1 MSMTIQRSSL
11 ALQHIALL
19 EGLSQQR
26 LDELAQ
32 RCQWQSIAAGA
43 PLVLRSEE
51 KSDVYFLVSGQ
62 LRVTT
67 YSANGRQITFRDLNE
82 GEHLGEIAAIDG
94 RPRSADVVTLKAS
107 VVASL
112 DRAAFLELLRD
123 EPMVAERVMRS
134 LTSLVRQL
142 SERVIDLSTMG
153 VQNRVHA
160 ELLRLAREAGIDGNR
175 TRLDPAPTHSELA
188 SRVST
193 NREQVTRELNALQRA
208 GILEKEGKALVV
220 LDVQRLV
227 AMLAEVR
234 GFP

>member
-1 MSMTIQRSSL
+1 MTIQRSSL
-11 ALQHIALL
+11 ALQQIALL

-26 LDELAQ
+26 FDQLAQ
-32 RCQWQSIAAGA
+32 RCQWRSVPAGT
-43 PLVLRSEE
+43 PLLLRSEE
-51 KSDVYFLVSGQ
+51 KSDIYFLVSGQ

-67 YSANGRQITFRDLNE
+67 YSAGGRQITFRDLNA

-94 RPRSADVVTLKAS
+94 RPRSADAVTLKPS

-112 DRAAFLELLRD
+112 DRVAFLELLRD
-123 EPMVAERVMRS
+123 EPTVAERVMRN
-134 LTSLVRQL
+134 LTALVRQL

-160 ELLRLAREAGIDGNR
+160 ELLRLARDAGLQDNSA
-175 TRLDPAPTHSELA
+175 RLDPAPTHAELA

-193 NREQVTRELNALQRA
+193 NREQVTREINALQRA
-208 GILEKEGKALVV
+208 GILEKDGKALVV
-220 LDVQRLV
+220 RDVQRLV

>member
-1 MSMTIQRSSL
+1 MTIQRSSL
-11 ALQHIALL
+11 ALKHIALL

-26 LDELAQ
+26 LDQLAQ
-32 RCQWQSIAAGA
+32 QCLWQSVPADT
-43 PLVLRSEE
+43 PLLLRSEE

-94 RPRSADVVTLKAS
+94 RPRSADVVTLRPS

-112 DRAAFLELLRD
+112 DRLAFLELLRS
-123 EPMVAERVMRS
+123 EPTVAERVMQN

-160 ELLRLAREAGIDGNR
+160 EVLRLARESGVEGNR
-175 TRLDPAPTHSELA
+175 ARLDPAPTHAELA

-208 GILEKEGKALVV
+208 GVIEKDRKALVV

>member
-1 MSMTIQRSSL
+1 MTIQRSSL
-11 ALQHIALL
+11 ALKKIALL

-26 LDELAQ
+26 LDQLAQ
-32 RCQWQSIAAGA
+32 QCLWQSVPADT
-43 PLVLRSEE
+43 PLLLRSEE

-67 YSANGRQITFRDLNE
+67 YSANGRQITFRDLDE

-94 RPRSADVVTLKAS
+94 RPRSADVVTLRPS

-112 DRAAFLELLRD
+112 DRLAFLELLRG
-123 EPMVAERVMRS
+123 EPTVAERVMQN

-160 ELLRLAREAGIDGNR
+160 ELLRLAREAGVDGNR
-175 TRLDPAPTHSELA
+175 ARLDPAPTHAELA

-208 GILEKEGKALVV
+208 GVLEKQGKALVI
-220 LDVQRLV
+220 LDVQHLV
-227 AMLAEVR
+227 ALLAEVR

>member
-1 MSMTIQRSSL
+1 MTIQRSSL
-11 ALQHIALL
+11 ALKHIALL
-19 EGLSQQR
+19 EGLSQSR
-26 LDELAQ
+26 FDRLAQ
-32 RCQWQSIAAGA
+32 RCQWQSVAAGA
-43 PLVLRSEE
+43 PLLLRSEE

-82 GEHLGEIAAIDG
+82 GDHLGEIAAIDG
-94 RPRSADVVTLKAS
+94 RPRSADVLTLKPS

-112 DRAAFLELLRD
+112 DRLAFLELLRE
-123 EPMVAERVMRS
+123 EPMVAERVMQS
-134 LTSLVRQL
+134 LASLVRQL

-160 ELLRLAREAGIDGNR
+160 ELLRLAHEVGVSENR
-175 TRLDPAPTHSELA
+175 ARLDPAPTHAELA

-193 NREQVTRELNALQRA
+193 NREQVTRELNALSRA
-208 GILEKEGKALVV
+208 GVLAKDGKALVV
-220 LDVQRLV
+220 LDVRRLA